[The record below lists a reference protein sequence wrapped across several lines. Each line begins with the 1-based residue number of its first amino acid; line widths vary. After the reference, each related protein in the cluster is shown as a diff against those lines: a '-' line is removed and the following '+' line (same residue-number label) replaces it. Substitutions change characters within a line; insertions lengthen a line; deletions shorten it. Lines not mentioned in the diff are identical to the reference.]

1 MAKTLAS
8 QAKNGG
14 SIPLARSMRSL
25 LLGLF
30 AALLMAAPATAK
42 PDVPTLEGRAVLPAE
57 TFAPGPVSG
66 TLIGPGPFNGITPPF
81 AGQPVQG
88 FSAVLDAGRGDYWA
102 MPDNGYGAEENS
114 KDFLLRVYRI
124 DPDFE
129 TARGGSGTIDVEGFI
144 SLRDPDGHVP
154 FALERSDRLLTGGD
168 FDIESMR
175 IDRRGDLWFGD
186 EFGPWLLHT
195 DRSGRVLEPPVD
207 LPGVKSPQNPPVA
220 PFNPAP
226 TLGRSLGFEGMAISP
241 NGRTLYPMLEGA
253 LTADPDQTRRFI
265 HEYRIGSGYTGRRR
279 QYRVEVAG
287 NAIGDFTQLDRN
299 RFVVIE
305 RDNFQGAA
313 AQFKKIYLVDFR
325 RVDRDGFLV
334 KREVVDLLHIA
345 DPHEISLPAVA
356 GDIGLGEDFAFP
368 FQTIEDVLPLRG
380 GRLLVLDDNN
390 FPFSNGRHPGQAD
403 PNEAIVIRVP
413 GLRGGDDDSDDD
425 D

>member
-1 MAKTLAS
+1 MKSRISCGAA
-8 QAKNGG
+8 G
-14 SIPLARSMRSL
+14 
-25 LLGLF
+25 
-30 AALLMAAPATAK
+30 ALLALALAEPAAAK

-57 TFAPGPVSG
+57 TYAPGPVSG
-66 TLIGPGPFNGITPPF
+66 TLLGTAPINGITPPF
-81 AGQPVQG
+81 PGQPVQG

-102 MPDNGYGAEENS
+102 MADNGYGAEENS

-124 DPDFE
+124 EPDFE

-195 DRSGRVLEPPVD
+195 DRTGRVLEPPVE

-220 PFNPAP
+220 PFNSNP
-226 TLGRSLGFEGMAISP
+226 TLRRSQGFEGMAISP
-241 NGRTLYPMLEGA
+241 NRRTLYPMLEGA
-253 LTADPDQTRRFI
+253 VIADPDQTRRFI
-265 HEYRIGSGYTGRRR
+265 HEYRIGSGYTGRTW
-279 QYRVEVAG
+279 QYRMESAAH
-287 NAIGDFTQLDRN
+287 AIGDLTQLDRN

-305 RDNFQGAA
+305 RDNEQGAA
-313 AQFKKIYLVDFR
+313 ARFKKIYVVDFR
-325 RVDRDGFLV
+325 RVGPDGFLR
-334 KREVVDLLHIA
+334 KQELVDLLQIA
-345 DPHEISLPAVA
+345 DPAGISLPAQP
-356 GDIGLGEDFAFP
+356 GDIGLGTDFAFP
-368 FQTIEDVLPLRG
+368 FQTIEDVLPLGR

-403 PNEAIVIRVP
+403 PNEAILIRVP

-425 D
+425 